1 MSRKQCLNCG
11 TMREYMEG
19 EYCSICQEYETE
31 ADTLKARVAELEAEN
46 KELDQFLTDA
56 CNERDEYAKRA
67 EEAEAVCQVLA
78 TQVSLARSGDDGKTR
93 QVSEILDKARE
104 QVKGAE

>member
-1 MSRKQCLNCG
+1 MKKDNPFCEACTEPDCTISMDG
-11 TMREYMEG
+11 TCAMIRVYM
-19 EYCSICQEYETE
+19 
-31 ADTLKARVAELEAEN
+31 KAKEERAKA